1 MPGREAAA
9 PGQPWLMDLE
19 LWVQGRGPAAQGI
32 TREARCWLGA
42 WGRSRGRSGGC
53 GRPRQCPQPPAPA
66 HPQGLRG
73 LAALNPASPPPG
85 SRALIKLYQAER
97 TSKHCFVAMATRE
110 TRATWSISEESPYYR
125 EFKGKVLKNAERLGR
140 VIRLGALRANAT
152 SHEALP
158 ERLAWLRKHRD
169 TRHNGT
175 SNPGG
180 DGADRSGCPGTQPL
194 LPAPILSVPALTALP
209 ARPYTTWAAW
219 EQEARPPQ
227 PQKRCGSQPE
237 NCLQLWEHR
246 YTGPGQEELCLCP
259 SYALLAASRL
269 WVQAVSSGG
278 RVFDVGSQNASS

>member
-32 TREARCWLGA
+32 TREARRWLGA

-66 HPQGLRG
+66 HPQGLQG
-73 LAALNPASPPPG
+73 LAVLNPASPPPG

-140 VIRLGALRANAT
+140 VIRLGALRANAS
-152 SHEALP
+152 SHEASP

-169 TRHNGT
+169 TQHNST

-180 DGADRSGCPGTQPL
+180 DGADTSGCPGTQPL
-194 LPAPILSVPALTALP
+194 LLFCQSRPCRRGLTPPGLPGSRRLVLLSPRSGVGHSLRTA
-209 ARPYTTWAAW
+209 
-219 EQEARPPQ
+219 
-227 PQKRCGSQPE
+227 C
-237 NCLQLWEHR
+237 
-246 YTGPGQEELCLCP
+246 
-259 SYALLAASRL
+259 
-269 WVQAVSSGG
+269 SSGSIVTQVLG
-278 RVFDVGSQNASS
+278 RRSCVCVRAMRC

>member
-1 MPGREAAA
+1 
-9 PGQPWLMDLE
+9 
-19 LWVQGRGPAAQGI
+19 
-32 TREARCWLGA
+32 
-42 WGRSRGRSGGC
+42 
-53 GRPRQCPQPPAPA
+53 
-66 HPQGLRG
+66 
-73 LAALNPASPPPG
+73 
-85 SRALIKLYQAER
+85 
-97 TSKHCFVAMATRE
+97 MATRE

-152 SHEALP
+152 SHQALP
-158 ERLAWLRKHRD
+158 ERLASLRKHRD

-180 DGADRSGCPGTQPL
+180 DGADTSGCPGTQPL
-194 LPAPILSVPALTALP
+194 LPAPILSVLALAALP

-227 PQKRCGSQPE
+227 PQIRRGSQPE